1 MTKKNL
7 FVLQIGNYFPKL
19 CKITIPNL
27 KSYADRIGA
36 DFRLIT
42 ERKFLDFPVS
52 YEKLQIFNLGK
63 DSDWNILV
71 DADFLIN
78 PRFWDVTEIVPQNH
92 VGVFLGY
99 KADTVFKELDEYFL
113 RDKRNQ
119 GLASNFV
126 VTHQTCHDLWTPLDI
141 LFEDAI
147 KFVPR
152 SHIIDEYC
160 ISRNLAQF
168 GLKLT
173 GLVPQA
179 ESSDLVVHLDAT
191 TQDGDEKVLVR
202 SANSILNHW
211 KTTLTHQYGCLGL

>member
-7 FVLQIGNYFPKL
+7 FVLQIGNYFPEL

-36 DFRLIT
+36 DFQLIT
-42 ERKFLDFPVS
+42 DRKFPDFPVS

-78 PRFWDVTEIVPQNH
+78 PMFWDVTEIVPQDR

-99 KADTVFKELDEYFL
+99 KADTVFTKLDKYFL
-113 RDKRNQ
+113 RDGRNQ
-119 GLASNFV
+119 GIVSNFV
-126 VTHQTCHDLWTPLDI
+126 VTHHVCHDLWTPLDI
-141 LFEDAI
+141 PFRAAAQY
-147 KFVPR
+147 VPR

-160 ISRNLAQF
+160 ISRNLARF

-173 GLVPQA
+173 GLVPRA
-179 ESSDLVVHLDAT
+179 ESSNLVVHLDAT
-191 TQDGDEKVLVR
+191 TQNGDEKVLVR
-202 SANSILNHW
+202 SANSTLNHW
-211 KTTLTHQYGCLGL
+211 KLP